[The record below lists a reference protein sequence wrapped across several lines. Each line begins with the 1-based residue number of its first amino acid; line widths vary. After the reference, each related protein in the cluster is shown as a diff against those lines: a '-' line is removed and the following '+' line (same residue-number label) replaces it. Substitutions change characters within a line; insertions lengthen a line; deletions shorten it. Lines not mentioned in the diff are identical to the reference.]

1 MYIPARREHDHRDA
15 LYRGGPGRAHGG
27 HHEERAAACPGAAR
41 SADGAAPGPD
51 PGEGL
56 PQTLH
61 RDRVSN
67 AS

>member
-1 MYIPARREHDHRDA
+1 MGTVLLDT
-15 LYRGGPGRAHGG
+15 LYVMLTGGD
-27 HHEERAAACPGAAR
+27 HEERAPASPGASR

-56 PQTLH
+56 PQALH

>member
-1 MYIPARREHDHRDA
+1 M
-15 LYRGGPGRAHGG
+15 LLGGD
-27 HHEERAAACPGAAR
+27 HEERAAACPGAAR

-56 PQTLH
+56 PQALH

-67 AS
+67 ARLSNTSNTACMETK

>member
-1 MYIPARREHDHRDA
+1 MLA
-15 LYRGGPGRAHGG
+15 GGD
-27 HHEERAAACPGAAR
+27 HEERAAASPGAAR
-41 SADGAAPGPD
+41 PVDGAAPGPD

-56 PQTLH
+56 PQALH

>member
-1 MYIPARREHDHRDA
+1 MLP
-15 LYRGGPGRAHGG
+15 GGD
-27 HHEERAAACPGAAR
+27 HEERAAVGPGAAW
-41 SADGAAPGPD
+41 SADGEAPGPD

-56 PQTLH
+56 PQALH

>member
-1 MYIPARREHDHRDA
+1 MLA
-15 LYRGGPGRAHGG
+15 GGD
-27 HHEERAAACPGAAR
+27 HEERAAACPGAAR

-56 PQTLH
+56 PQALH

-67 AS
+67 AR

>member
-1 MYIPARREHDHRDA
+1 M
-15 LYRGGPGRAHGG
+15 LLGGD
-27 HHEERAAACPGAAR
+27 HEERAAASPGAPR
-41 SADGAAPGPD
+41 SADGAAPGTD

-67 AS
+67 ASYWSLSNASNTACMETK